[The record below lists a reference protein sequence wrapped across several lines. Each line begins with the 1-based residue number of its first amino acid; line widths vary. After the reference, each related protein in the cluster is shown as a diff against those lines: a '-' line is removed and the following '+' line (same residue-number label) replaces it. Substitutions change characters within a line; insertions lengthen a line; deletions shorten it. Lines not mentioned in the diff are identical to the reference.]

1 MACIIYHGLND
12 LKIVFF
18 LIMLHCLYIVLGFC
32 AIFYLKC
39 VDCSENQLAH
49 SGKYKLKCTCPK
61 AIFSEIYLP
70 GVGIL
75 VPKWQ
80 VCMKRYGSASK
91 TNVPEEGHSV
101 QGYERL
107 GAKGF
112 IWTCT
117 IK

>member
-1 MACIIYHGLND
+1 M
-12 LKIVFF
+12 
-18 LIMLHCLYIVLGFC
+18 
-32 AIFYLKC
+32 
-39 VDCSENQLAH
+39 
-49 SGKYKLKCTCPK
+49 
-61 AIFSEIYLP
+61 
-70 GVGIL
+70 L
-75 VPKWQ
+75 VPNWQ
-80 VCMKRYGSASK
+80 VCMKRYGSASN